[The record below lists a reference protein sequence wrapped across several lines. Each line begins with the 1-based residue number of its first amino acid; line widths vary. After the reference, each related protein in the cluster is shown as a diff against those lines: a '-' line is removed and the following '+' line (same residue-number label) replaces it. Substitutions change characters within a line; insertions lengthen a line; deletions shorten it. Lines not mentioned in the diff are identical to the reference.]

1 LFGIFAKNGLPIVWP
16 EPTHSKNPDKQA
28 SLFGN
33 LEKWK
38 PVKEVL
44 DFEDEGV
51 SIFTRDKP
59 LSDKTL
65 DRIYAGLIKFV
76 ANGDEAFISKYYSGK
91 PEGKNIT
98 LEGPAGTVTCV
109 DGQSLVKV
117 AFMVDTQWSTRN
129 GTAAKSLET
138 PCQTLLAS
146 APPPYVVRP
155 ISLLKYNST
164 DSKGKHTP
172 PSIENPC
179 PTIATQNRLGVIQG
193 KFLIASNGGDPSA
206 KVFSVDSPCRVITTS
221 DNKGLVNP
229 QFLQHYYGNGFCTS
243 QNEPCPT
250 ITTKERT
257 AFVNPEYLIN
267 YNHSSKSN
275 DVNEPAPTLLT
286 RDKLGLVHPKYF
298 LYREFKTPTNSDIN
312 EPAGTIT
319 TVPKMNLVEAEP
331 FIVNQNYSNGPKSIE
346 EPCSTITANRKWHYI
361 INPSWGGHPSGV
373 DDPCVVLIARQD
385 KSPLYLTMVDQGDV
399 AIAIYDTDTPVMIK
413 IKEFMAIYGLVDIK
427 MRMLRVPELLKI
439 QGFPV
444 DYKMIGNQSDQ
455 KKFIGNSVVPHVVK
469 NMALSLAVKL
479 LNLHKGKRKWIEAQR
494 KQGKYVDLSRFVKK

>member
-1 LFGIFAKNGLPIVWP
+1 MNNINPTFLVVDLFCGFGGTTLGFVKSGKAKVIACVNHDPKAIKSHWLNHPDVVHFEEDMRTLDLTKLIEHVKEMRALYPDAYLILWASLECTNFSKAKGGQPRNADSRTLADHLDRYVLAIDPDYIEIENVVEFMSWGPLDENGKPLSKKNGSDWLRWCGMINSLGFCDEWKELNSANFGAYTSRNRLFGIFAKNGLPIVWP

-164 DSKGKHTP
+164 DRNGKHS
-172 PSIENPC
+172 PSGLETPC

-193 KFLIASNGGDPSA
+193 KFIL
-206 KVFSVDSPCRVITTS
+206 
-221 DNKGLVNP
+221 
-229 QFLQHYYGNGFCTS
+229 
-243 QNEPCPT
+243 
-250 ITTKERT
+250 
-257 AFVNPEYLIN
+257 N
-267 YNHSSKSN
+267 YNHPGK
-275 DVNEPAPTLLT
+275 A
-286 RDKLGLVHPKYF
+286 
-298 LYREFKTPTNSDIN
+298 
-312 EPAGTIT
+312 
-319 TVPKMNLVEAEP
+319 
-331 FIVNQNYSNGPKSIE
+331 
-346 EPCSTITANRKWHYI
+346 
-361 INPSWGGHPSGV
+361 
-373 DDPCVVLIARQD
+373 
-385 KSPLYLTMVDQGDV
+385 
-399 AIAIYDTDTPVMIK
+399 
-413 IKEFMAIYGLVDIK
+413 
-427 MRMLRVPELLKI
+427 
-439 QGFPV
+439 
-444 DYKMIGNQSDQ
+444 
-455 KKFIGNSVVPHVVK
+455 GNSVDEPSPVV
-469 NMALSLAVKL
+469 NTQNRLGLIQGNFLSIGII
-479 LNLHKGKRKWIEAQR
+479 GKPIANNPNKR
-494 KQGKYVDLSRFVKK
+494 